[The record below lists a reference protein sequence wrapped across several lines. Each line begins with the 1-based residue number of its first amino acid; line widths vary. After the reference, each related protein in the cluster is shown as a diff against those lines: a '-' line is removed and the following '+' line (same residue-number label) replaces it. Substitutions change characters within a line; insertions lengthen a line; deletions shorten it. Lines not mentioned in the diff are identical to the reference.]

1 MSASPQAT
9 SPQASQQLIP
19 LEPQN
24 RENYF
29 ESGQLFPEEKERFKE
44 IIRQFS
50 RNANMQDFLKT
61 SCCCLPRFNTYT
73 VRVYMNRTERKE
85 GEELGDTKTG
95 EVENTNN
102 VDNIAN
108 RRLEE
113 FAIQSG
119 LNTLTLQKTADG
131 VTKAIQYTPA
141 GQQTVF
147 AANRLDDRTSCLL
160 NMFST
165 KA

>member
-9 SPQASQQLIP
+9 SPQASHQLIP

-24 RENYF
+24 REHYF
-29 ESGQLFPEEKERFKE
+29 ESGQLFPQEKDSFKE
-44 IIRQFS
+44 IIHRF
-50 RNANMQDFLKT
+50 RGDVDMQDFLKT

-95 EVENTNN
+95 EVGNTNN
-102 VDNIAN
+102 EDNVAN
-108 RRLEE
+108 RRVEE

-119 LNTLTLQKTADG
+119 PNTLMLQKTADG

-147 AANRLDDRTSCLL
+147 AANRLDDHTSCFL